1 MTMKIIIDNTCQL
14 EPDRIKELNLGLI
27 DYPILM
33 NGEVYPQTWD
43 MPNWREEKEKFI
55 ALMRD
60 KNNKATTVGLSE
72 QQFIDAFEQY
82 KDEEILLITQAL
94 HNTHATR
101 DALHKVLNEHP
112 EYDVKVFDTKSLVS
126 GVGVQLLAML
136 RETEGK
142 NASREECYNILMNNR
157 DNSHVLGVLY
167 DMFYLHRGG
176 RVGLAKAVMA
186 TAMGIIPL
194 LSSTPSSGE
203 IKGIGKAKNFKQACA
218 RFLAIITGHMQ
229 EKGSSYLTVAMSYVL
244 DHDKECYYM
253 KNKLEEAAKELG
265 WDLYVEINY
274 STFAH
279 MPHLGPDYFE
289 MGYVIG
295 TN

>member
-1 MTMKIIIDNTCQL
+1 MKIIIDNTCQL
-14 EPDRIKELNLGLI
+14 EPDRIKELDLGLI

-55 ALMRD
+55 ELMRN
-60 KNNKATTVGLSE
+60 KNNKATTVGLTE
-72 QQFIDAFEQY
+72 EQFIKAFETY
-82 KDEEILLITQAL
+82 RGEEILLITQAL

-101 DALHKVLNEHP
+101 DALHKVLQDHP

-136 RETEGK
+136 REVDFK
-142 NASREECYNILMNNR
+142 PADRETCYAILMKNR
-157 DNSHVLGVLY
+157 ENTRVLGVLY

-194 LSSTPSSGE
+194 LSSEPASGV
-203 IKGIGKAKNFKQACA
+203 IKAIGKARNFKQACA
-218 RFLAIITGHMQ
+218 RFLATIKTQME
-229 EKGSSYLTVAMSYVL
+229 EKDSKTLTVAMSYVL
-244 DHDKECYYM
+244 DHDKECRYM
-253 KNKLEEAAKELG
+253 KGKLEEAAEEAG

-295 TN
+295 TK

>member
-1 MTMKIIIDNTCQL
+1 MKIIIDNTCQL
-14 EPDRIKELNLGLI
+14 EPERIKELNLGLI

-33 NGEVYPQTWD
+33 NGKVYPQTWD

-55 ALMRD
+55 ELMRD
-60 KNNKATTVGLSE
+60 KNNKASTVGLTKE
-72 QQFIDAFEQY
+72 QFIEAFEKD
-82 KDEEILLITQAL
+82 KDEEILLITQGL
-94 HNTHATR
+94 NNTRATR
-101 DALHKVLNEHP
+101 DALHNALRDNTQ
-112 EYDVKVFDTKSLVS
+112 YDVKAFDSMSLVS

-136 RETEGK
+136 NEVKGK
-142 NASREECYNILMNNR
+142 NASRNECYDILIKNR
-157 DNSHVLGVLY
+157 ENTHVLGVLY

-176 RVGLAKAVMA
+176 RVSLAKAVMA

-194 LSSTPSSGE
+194 LSSSPASGV
-203 IKGIGKAKNFKQACA
+203 IKAVGKARNFKQACS
-218 RFLAIITGHMQ
+218 RFLVTIKSQME
-229 EKGSSYLTVAMSYVL
+229 EKNSKRLTVAMSYVN
-244 DHDKECYYM
+244 DHDKECLYM
-253 KNKLEEAAKELG
+253 KKLLEAAAEEMG

-295 TN
+295 T

>member
-1 MTMKIIIDNTCQL
+1 MKIITDMTCQL
-14 EPDRIKELNLGLI
+14 EPDRIKELELGVI
-27 DYPILM
+27 DMPVLM
-33 NGEVYPQTWD
+33 NGKEYPQYWD

-55 ALMRD
+55 ALMRN
-60 KNNKATTVGLSE
+60 KNNKMTTVGVTES
-72 QQFIDAFEQY
+72 QFTEAFEKY
-82 KDEEILLITQAL
+82 KGEEILLITQAL

-101 DALHKVLNEHP
+101 DALHKVLEEHP

-136 RETEGK
+136 RECGWEP
-142 NASREECYNILMNNR
+142 SDRETCYNILMRNR
-157 DNSHVLGVLY
+157 DHARVLGVLY

-194 LSSTPSSGE
+194 LSSEPASGE
-203 IKGIGKAKNFKQACA
+203 IKAIGKARNFKQACA
-218 RFLAIITGHMQ
+218 RFLSIITTQMEEQ
-229 EKGSSYLTVAMSYVL
+229 NSKELTVAMSYVL
-244 DHDKECYYM
+244 DHDKECLYM
-253 KNKLEEAAKELG
+253 KKKLEDAAAEFG

-274 STFAH
+274 SNFAH

-295 TN
+295 TK